1 MFDHSMIDHADFL
14 KQQAAALR
22 ALAQRAPKIA
32 EDLRRLADDLEAKA
46 AELDQIDEAG
56 RGA

>member
-1 MFDHSMIDHADFL
+1 MMEHAYFL